1 MGGAR
6 ASLVDLKVMPLI
18 LPQKQDIRHIYNT
31 DVDLGKLILSTYDER
46 GVCVV
51 PHHPLARK
59 AITLTDSRHPAK
71 VKLGW
76 VSVSIK
82 MSKLAI

>member
-1 MGGAR
+1 LSSR
-6 ASLVDLKVMPLI
+6 KSKI
-18 LPQKQDIRHIYNT
+18 SDIST
-31 DVDLGKLILSTYDER
+31 TPDVDLGILILSTYDER

-82 MSKLAI
+82 MSELAI

>member
-6 ASLVDLKVMPLI
+6 ASLVNLKVMPLI

-51 PHHPLARK
+51 PHHPLA
-59 AITLTDSRHPAK
+59 
-71 VKLGW
+71 
-76 VSVSIK
+76 
-82 MSKLAI
+82 